1 MFIVN
6 GDLKDGLLID
16 GGPVPEGTAYTPIP
30 GTDFVGGFFEVRI
43 QRPLILIYVYMVC
56 YVYEY

>member
-16 GGPVPEGTAYTPIP
+16 GGPVPEGTDYTPIP

-43 QRPLILIYVYMVC
+43 QRPFDIDKCLYGMLRV
-56 YVYEY
+56 